1 MSLYVER
8 NLSSVHD
15 RLSLSSHAD
24 SSSSM
29 NLSIILAISA
39 YYYFMRKMRRNKSV
53 DDGTMLLPGTRFD
66 DWELAFGEQ

>member
-1 MSLYVER
+1 
-8 NLSSVHD
+8 
-15 RLSLSSHAD
+15 
-24 SSSSM
+24 M